1 MASSTG
7 FYPDREADQCEWL
20 ENLGNKCAGYTG
32 QLGSTAGEMAQVK
45 AVCLLLCYVKGP
57 WVDGLQKQAEA
68 AVAFRNAIE
77 TGKPPTV
84 PNVPPVVNFTP
95 PAGGASPTTGLL
107 TWLFT
112 VIARWKTAPGCSE
125 PIMIDLGIKGT
136 SPEASTQPPDISA
149 KVDGDIV
156 KVRVIKSGNKGYL
169 LQSRVQGDT
178 GFTDLGITTAATFED
193 KRPVKTPGTAEWRE
207 YRAKFWDGTEVS
219 GAWSEV
225 VRVTV
230 EG

>member
-1 MASSTG
+1 MSVFTG
-7 FYPDREADQCEWL
+7 YYPDNNGEQCEML
-20 ENLGNKCAGYTG
+20 ANLGAKCASYTT
-32 QLGSTAGEMAQVK
+32 QLGSTAAEMTQVK
-45 AVCLLLCYVKGP
+45 AVCTLLCYVKGVWLP
-57 WVDGLQKQAEA
+57 GLQAQAEA
-68 AVAFRNAIE
+68 GAALRDALE

-84 PNVPPVVNFTP
+84 PTVPTVVAWNPPV
-95 PAGGASPTTGLL
+95 GSASATTGLL

-112 VIARWKTAPGCSE
+112 VIARWKTADGCSE
-125 PIMIDLGIKGT
+125 SIMLDLKIKGT
-136 SPEASTQPPDISA
+136 AVVPSTEPPDISA
-149 KVDGDIV
+149 KVVGNIV
-156 KVRVIKSGNKGYL
+156 KVRVIKAGNKGYV

-178 GFTDLGITTAATFED
+178 GWTDLGPTTAATYED

-207 YRAKFWDGTEVS
+207 YRAKFWDGTEAS

>member
-1 MASSTG
+1 MSEFNG
-7 FYPDREADQCEWL
+7 YYPNREGDQCEWL
-20 ENLGNKCAGYTG
+20 GNLGNKCANYTN
-32 QLGSTAGEMAQVK
+32 QLGSTAAEMAQVK
-45 AVCLLLCYVKGP
+45 GVCTLLCYVKGT

-68 AVAFRNAIE
+68 AVAFRKAIE

-84 PNVPPVVNFTP
+84 PTVPPVVTWNP
-95 PAGGASPTTGLL
+95 PDGSSSPTTGLL

-112 VIARWKTAPGCSE
+112 VIARWKTAPGCTE
-125 PIMIDLGIKGT
+125 AIMIDLGIKG
-136 SPEASTQPPDISA
+136 SAPEASTEPPDIKA
-149 KVDGDIV
+149 KVDGSVV
-156 KVRVIKSGNKGYL
+156 KVRVVKSGNKGYV

-178 GFTDLGITTAATFED
+178 AFSDLATTTAATYED

-207 YRAKFWDGTEVS
+207 YRAKFWDGTEAI

>member
-1 MASSTG
+1 MAVSTG
-7 FYPDREADQCEWL
+7 FYPDREGDQCEWL
-20 ENLGNKCAGYTG
+20 GNLGEKCAGYTV
-32 QLGSTAGEMAQVK
+32 QLGSTAAEMTQVR
-45 AVCLLLCYVKGP
+45 AVCTLLVYVKGT

-84 PNVPPVVNFTP
+84 PTVPPVVTFSS
-95 PAGGASPTTGLL
+95 PAGSASPTTGLL

-125 PIMIDLGIKGT
+125 TIMLDLGIKGT
-136 SPEASTQPPDISA
+136 APEPSTEPPDISA
-149 KVDGDIV
+149 KVDGSIV
-156 KVRVIKSGNKGYL
+156 KVRVIKSGNKGYV
-169 LQSRVQGDT
+169 LQSRVQGDA
-178 GFTDLGITTAATFED
+178 GFTDLGPTTAATYED

-207 YRAKFWDGTEVS
+207 YRAKFWDGTEAI

>member
-1 MASSTG
+1 MAISTG
-7 FYPDREADQCEWL
+7 YYPDREGEQCEFL
-20 ENLGNKCAGYTG
+20 ANLGDKCDNYTVP
-32 QLGSTAGEMAQVK
+32 LGSTAAEMAQVK
-45 AVCLLLCYVKGP
+45 SVCTLLVYVKGT

-84 PNVPPVVNFTP
+84 PTVPVVVTFTP
-95 PAGGASPTTGLL
+95 PVGSASPTVGLL

-125 PIMIDLGIKGT
+125 TIMLDLGIKGT
-136 SPEASTQPPDISA
+136 APEPSTEPPDISA
-149 KVDGDIV
+149 KVDGSIV
-156 KVRVIKSGNKGYL
+156 KVRVIKSGNKGYV

-178 GFTDLGITTAATFED
+178 AFSDLGPTTAATYED

-207 YRAKFWDGTEVS
+207 YRAKFWDGTEAI

>member
-1 MASSTG
+1 MAVFTG
-7 FYPDREADQCEWL
+7 FYPDNNGDQCSFL
-20 ENLGNKCAGYTG
+20 SNLGDKCDNYTV
-32 QLGSTAGEMAQVK
+32 QLGSTAAEMTQVK
-45 AVCLLLCYVKGP
+45 AVCDLLVYIKGT

-84 PNVPPVVNFTP
+84 PTVPVVVNFTP
-95 PAGGASPTTGLL
+95 PAGSASPTVGLL

-112 VIARWKTAPGCSE
+112 VIARWKTAPGCSDA
-125 PIMIDLGIKGT
+125 IMLDLGIKG
-136 SPEASTQPPDISA
+136 SAPEASTEPPDISA
-149 KVDGDIV
+149 KVDGNIV
-156 KVRVIKSGNKGYL
+156 KVRVIKAGNKGYL

>member
-1 MASSTG
+1 MSEFNG
-7 FYPDREADQCEWL
+7 YYPNREGDQCEWL
-20 ENLGNKCAGYTG
+20 ANLGEKCDNYTA
-32 QLGSTAGEMAQVK
+32 QLGSSAGEMTQVK
-45 AVCLLLCYVKGP
+45 AVCALLCYIKGT

-84 PNVPPVVNFTP
+84 PTVPVVVNFTP
-95 PAGGASPTTGLL
+95 PAGSASPTIGLL

-112 VIARWKTAPGCSE
+112 VIARWKTAPGCSDA
-125 PIMIDLGIKGT
+125 IMLDLGIKG
-136 SPEASTQPPDISA
+136 SAPEASTEPPDISA
-149 KVDGDIV
+149 KVDGSIV
-156 KVRVIKSGNKGYL
+156 KVRVIKAGNKGYV

-178 GFTDLGITTAATFED
+178 GWTDLGPTTAATFED

>member
-1 MASSTG
+1 MAVFTG
-7 FYPDREADQCEWL
+7 FYPDNNGDQCSFL
-20 ENLGNKCAGYTG
+20 SNLGDKCDNYTV
-32 QLGSTAGEMAQVK
+32 QLGSNAAEMTLVK
-45 AVCLLLCYVKGP
+45 SVCLLLVYIKGT

-77 TGKPPTV
+77 TGKAPTV
-84 PNVPPVVNFTP
+84 PTVPVVVTWDP
-95 PAGGASPTTGLL
+95 PAGSASPTIGLL

-112 VIARWKTAPGCSE
+112 IIARWKTAPGCSE
-125 PIMIDLGIKGT
+125 SIMLDLGIKG
-136 SPEASTQPPDISA
+136 SAPEASTEPPDISA
-149 KVDGDIV
+149 KVDGSMV
-156 KVRVIKSGNKGYL
+156 KVRVVKAGNKGYV

-178 GFTDLGITTAATFED
+178 GWTDLGPTTAATFED

>member
-1 MASSTG
+1 MSVFTG
-7 FYPDREADQCEWL
+7 FYPDNNGDQCEFL
-20 ENLGNKCAGYTG
+20 GNLGGKCANYTV
-32 QLGSTAGEMAQVK
+32 QLGSTAAEMAQVK
-45 AVCLLLCYVKGP
+45 AVCLLLVYIKGT

-84 PNVPPVVNFTP
+84 PTVPVVVNFTP
-95 PAGGASPTTGLL
+95 PAGSASPTVGLL

-112 VIARWKTAPGCSE
+112 VIARWKTAPGCSDA
-125 PIMIDLGIKGT
+125 IMLDLGIKG
-136 SPEASTQPPDISA
+136 SAPEASTEPPDISA
-149 KVDGDIV
+149 KVDGSIV
-156 KVRVIKSGNKGYL
+156 KVRVIKAGNKGYV

-178 GFTDLGITTAATFED
+178 GWTDLGPTTAATFED